1 MEWSGQSKYRM
12 RRRCECVMTAD
23 VVCVCARVSRV
34 LSCGEGD
41 VTPESHSFERALRQ
55 FLTSRAATP
64 TPTRESAVAFATDQR
79 SVTVRV
85 PTPSPYN
92 HATIRTR
99 CGVCGLL
106 ARRHLDDKLTR
117 SVSDSSHLRRGADV
131 DGTSVLHLAHELG
144 HFLARHLGI
153 VRRIGAEVPLL

>member
-23 VVCVCARVSRV
+23 ECVCARVSRV

-55 FLTSRAATP
+55 FLTSRAVTP
-64 TPTRESAVAFATDQR
+64 GHRHASRQSRSRRTN